1 MPLSIYE
8 IVIPPMIHGL
18 GVMDDYVG
26 RAERLA
32 AAKQGSVERLLDVEI
47 PDEESLSEIE
57 ASSRMR
63 SPDLDSLTAGSG
75 VCTPALLR

>member
-1 MPLSIYE
+1 MFADI
-8 IVIPPMIHGL
+8 
-18 GVMDDYVG
+18 
-26 RAERLA
+26 A
-32 AAKQGSVERLLDVEI
+32 QGTIWIDLLNPTSDEKRSVERLLDVEI
-47 PDEESLSEIE
+47 PDEEFLSEIE

>member
-1 MPLSIYE
+1 MSADI
-8 IVIPPMIHGL
+8 
-18 GVMDDYVG
+18 
-26 RAERLA
+26 A
-32 AAKQGSVERLLDVEI
+32 QGTIWIDLLDPTSDEKWSVERLLDVEI
-47 PDEESLSEIE
+47 PDEGSPSEIE

>member
-1 MPLSIYE
+1 VLKVHREAPILRMFADI
-8 IVIPPMIHGL
+8 
-18 GVMDDYVG
+18 
-26 RAERLA
+26 A
-32 AAKQGSVERLLDVEI
+32 QGTIWIDLLNPTSDEKRSVERLLDVEI

>member
-1 MPLSIYE
+1 MFADI
-8 IVIPPMIHGL
+8 
-18 GVMDDYVG
+18 
-26 RAERLA
+26 A
-32 AAKQGSVERLLDVEI
+32 QGTIWIDLLNPTSDEKRSVERLLDVEI
-47 PDEESLSEIE
+47 PDEGSLSEIE

>member
-1 MPLSIYE
+1 MFADI
-8 IVIPPMIHGL
+8 
-18 GVMDDYVG
+18 
-26 RAERLA
+26 A
-32 AAKQGSVERLLDVEI
+32 QGTIWIDLLDPTSDEKWSVERLLDVEI
-47 PDEESLSEIE
+47 PDEGSLSEIE

>member
-1 MPLSIYE
+1 MFADI
-8 IVIPPMIHGL
+8 
-18 GVMDDYVG
+18 
-26 RAERLA
+26 A
-32 AAKQGSVERLLDVEI
+32 QGTIWIDLLNPTSDEKRSVERLLDVEI